1 MYLHPGFCNTFLF
14 GSVFFYMENEED
26 RPGDTR
32 ASSSTS
38 VKNRDKGRSREG
50 ESEEK
55 AERERA
61 SSVALLN

>member
-1 MYLHPGFCNTFLF
+1 MVVLF
-14 GSVFFYMENEED
+14 SFQSGSRLQELIEE
-26 RPGDTR
+26 RPRDTP
-32 ASSSTS
+32 ASSTTS
-38 VKNRDKGRSREG
+38 IKNRDKGRSREG

>member
-1 MYLHPGFCNTFLF
+1 MVVLFSFQSGQILHEL
-14 GSVFFYMENEED
+14 VED
-26 RPGDTR
+26 RPRDTL
-32 ASSSTS
+32 ASSTTS

>member
-1 MYLHPGFCNTFLF
+1 MVVLFSFQSGQRLHEL
-14 GSVFFYMENEED
+14 VED
-26 RPGDTR
+26 RPRDTL
-32 ASSSTS
+32 ASSTTS

>member
-1 MYLHPGFCNTFLF
+1 MVVLFSFQSGQRLHELVG
-14 GSVFFYMENEED
+14 D
-26 RPGDTR
+26 RPRDTL
-32 ASSSTS
+32 ASSTTS